1 MKKSI
6 LSLFK
11 QLQFRSIFIV
21 QALGA
26 LNDNIFKNALVILI
40 TYTISVQQG
49 FNPSMMVTASAGLF
63 ILPFFLFSATAGK
76 LADYYDKARLIQWI
90 KAGEILIMTLGVAG
104 FYLQSVNLL
113 LVALFLMGT
122 QSTFF
127 GPIKYG
133 ILPILLEKDELVSGN
148 GLISAATF
156 LAILLG
162 TVIGG
167 VLILNNNGV
176 FIISGIVMTVA
187 IGGWYTSLKMA
198 PMPVM
203 HQVKKKLNIVTDTR
217 DILKSA
223 FRFAVTR
230 QTILGISWFWFI
242 GAIFIAQFPVFAKN
256 VIGGNEFV
264 VTLFLTA

>member
-1 MKKSI
+1 MTKHRVTLFKKSQFSI
-6 LSLFK
+6 L
-11 QLQFRSIFIV
+11 FIV

-90 KAGEILIMTLGVAG
+90 KAGEVLIMVLGIAG
-104 FYLQSVNLL
+104 FYLQSVTLL

-122 QSTFF
+122 QSAFF

-156 LAILLG
+156 LAILIG

-167 VLILNNNGV
+167 ILILMNKGVLI
-176 FIISGIVMTVA
+176 ISSTVITVA
-187 IGGWYTSLKMA
+187 LIGWYTSLRMA
-198 PMPVM
+198 PITVVS
-203 HQVKKKLNIVTDTR
+203 QFKKKLNLLTDTQ

-223 FRFAVTR
+223 FRFPVTR
-230 QTILGISWFWFI
+230 RTILG
-242 GAIFIAQFPVFAKN
+242 V
-256 VIGGNEFV
+256 
-264 VTLFLTA
+264 